1 MLKTKKKYSRLY
13 VRHTRLKFVSCF
25 AALRL
30 LDPPASFLHNSYP
43 FYIFAVPLG
52 SIPEL
57 PAETCKEIKLSE
69 GHAVSGKY
77 WLNSIVSG
85 KSVLAQCDM
94 ETERKLNRTTPKKK
108 GTILSCHLSCLL
120 SYPRID
126 LLLKSATLVHFL

>member
-1 MLKTKKKYSRLY
+1 M
-13 VRHTRLKFVSCF
+13 
-25 AALRL
+25 RL

-94 ETERKLNRTTPKKK
+94 ETEGKLNRTQ
-108 GTILSCHLSCLL
+108 HLSIVLPAHRFTFEERHVGAF
-120 SYPRID
+120 STREI
-126 LLLKSATLVHFL
+126 